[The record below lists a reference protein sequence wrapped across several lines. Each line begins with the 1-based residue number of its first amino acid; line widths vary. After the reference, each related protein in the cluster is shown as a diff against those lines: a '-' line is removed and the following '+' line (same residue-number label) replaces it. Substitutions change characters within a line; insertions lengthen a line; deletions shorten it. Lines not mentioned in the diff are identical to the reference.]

1 MMLNIVIIDMTVCYI
16 YCLSWFIMYMIKI
29 KQSMQTL
36 SGFTVLLLKHVLFQK
51 LFVRSLGMRMV

>member
-1 MMLNIVIIDMTVCYI
+1 MLNIVIIDMTVCYI
-16 YCLSWFIMYMIKI
+16 YCLSWSILYMIKI